1 MTQLKPF
8 WFRFLPS
15 LYFVKRQIS
24 SLKLWVWIKV
34 GFVKK
39 VLIQPYAGYGNKTQL
54 YLAGR
59 VLADRNI
66 LASTPEDRFW
76 RNFGKMRRRFFTIV
90 FPGVELEA
98 EFQGER
104 IQVST
109 DEEGYFEIR
118 MHVDGR
124 EVLEGW
130 HSVRLR
136 LLHDLLGRA
145 TEVVALGEVY
155 FPAANPDY
163 GIISD
168 IDDTILTTGAARL
181 WEMLKVTFTQNAHTR
196 VPFAGVSE
204 FYDALRKGSD
214 HLLSNPIFYVSS
226 SPWNIYDFL
235 MEFLEAHQIPKGP
248 LMLRDLGL
256 SRDQWI
262 AGPHRDHKL
271 KQIDHILNVYGELSF
286 ILIGDSGQ
294 EDPQIYLEIVTRY
307 PNRILAV
314 YIRDVSEADLST
326 LTLEYLKEGVE
337 LILVKDT
344 TDAAAHALA
353 KGWILASDQPK
364 IEAQKQ
370 TDEKAQSSASP
381 LV

>member
-1 MTQLKPF
+1 MTSSSRPR
-8 WFRFLPS
+8 FRFLPT

-24 SLKLWVWIKV
+24 KLKLWIWIKV

-39 VLIQPYAGYGNKTQL
+39 VLVQPYAGYGNGKEL

-66 LASTPEDRFW
+66 VASTPEDRFW
-76 RNFGKMRRRFFTIV
+76 RNFGKMRRRFLTIV
-90 FPGVELEA
+90 FPGVDLEA
-98 EFQGER
+98 EFQGET

-109 DEEGYFEIR
+109 DEEGYFEIK
-118 MHVDGR
+118 MAVDGR
-124 EVLEGW
+124 ELSEGW
-130 HSVRLR
+130 HPVRLR

-155 FPAANPDY
+155 FPAANPDF

-196 VPFAGVSE
+196 IPFAGVSE

-214 HLLSNPIFYVSS
+214 HILSNPIFYVSS

-235 MEFLEAHQIPKGP
+235 MEFLEAHHISKGP

-256 SRDQWI
+256 SRDQLI
-262 AGPHRDHKL
+262 AGSHREHKL
-271 KQIDHILNVYGELSF
+271 KQIEQILNVFADLRF

-294 EDPQIYLEIVTRY
+294 EDPQIYFEIVTKY
-307 PNRILAV
+307 PGRILTV
-314 YIRDVSEADLST
+314 YIRDVSGADLSD
-326 LTLEYLKEGVE
+326 LAVEYLKKEVE
-337 LILVKDT
+337 LILVKNT
-344 TDAAAHALA
+344 TDAAAHALS
-353 KGWILASDQPK
+353 KGWILPSDKPK

-370 TDEKAQSSASP
+370 ADEKEEGSAA
-381 LV
+381 L

>member
-1 MTQLKPF
+1 MTSSNPLRL
-8 WFRFLPS
+8 RFLPA
-15 LYFVKRQIS
+15 LYALKRQIS
-24 SLKLWVWIKV
+24 KLKLWIWIKV

-39 VLIQPYAGYGNKTQL
+39 VLIQPYAGYGNAREL

-90 FPGVELEA
+90 FPGVDLEA
-98 EFQGER
+98 EFQGHTIR
-104 IQVST
+104 VTT
-109 DEEGYFEIR
+109 DEEGYFEIKLP
-118 MHVDGR
+118 VEGA
-124 EVLEGW
+124 EIPEGW
-130 HSVRLR
+130 HPVRLK

-145 TEVVALGEVY
+145 TEVVALGDVY
-155 FPAANPDY
+155 FPAPNADY

-196 VPFAGVSE
+196 IPFAGVSE

-214 HLLSNPIFYVSS
+214 YILSNPVFYVSS

-235 MEFLEAHQIPKGP
+235 MEFLDAHQIPKGP

-256 SRDQWI
+256 SRDQLI
-262 AGPHRDHKL
+262 AGSHRDHKL
-271 KQIDHILNVYGELSF
+271 KQIKHILEAFRDLRF

-294 EDPQIYLEIVTRY
+294 EDPQIYFEIVQKY
-307 PNRILAV
+307 PGRILTV
-314 YIRDVSEADLST
+314 YIRDVSGADLSD
-326 LTLEYLKEGVE
+326 LADEYSAVGGE

-344 TDAAAHALA
+344 TEAAAHALS
-353 KGWILASDQPK
+353 KGWILKSDERK
-364 IEAQKQ
+364 IEDQKRV
-370 TDEKAQSSASP
+370 DEKANDSV
-381 LV
+381 L

>member
-1 MTQLKPF
+1 MTSSNPLRL
-8 WFRFLPS
+8 RFLPA
-15 LYFVKRQIS
+15 LYALKRQIS
-24 SLKLWVWIKV
+24 KLKLWIWIKV

-39 VLIQPYAGYGNKTQL
+39 VLIQPYAGYGNAREL

-90 FPGVELEA
+90 FPGVDLEA
-98 EFQGER
+98 EFQGHTIR
-104 IQVST
+104 ATT
-109 DEEGYFEIR
+109 DEEGYFEIKLP
-118 MHVDGR
+118 VEGA
-124 EVLEGW
+124 EIPEGW
-130 HSVRLR
+130 HPVRLK

-155 FPAANPDY
+155 FPAPNADY

-196 VPFAGVSE
+196 IPFAGVSE

-214 HLLSNPIFYVSS
+214 YILSNPVFYVSS

-235 MEFLEAHQIPKGP
+235 MEFLDAHKIPKGP

-256 SRDQWI
+256 SRDQLI
-262 AGPHRDHKL
+262 AGSHRDHKL
-271 KQIDHILNVYGELSF
+271 KQIKHILYAFRDLRF

-294 EDPQIYLEIVTRY
+294 EDPQIYFEIVQKY
-307 PNRILAV
+307 PGRILTV
-314 YIRDVSEADLST
+314 YIRDVSGADLSD
-326 LTLEYLKEGVE
+326 LADEYSAVGGE

-344 TDAAAHALA
+344 TQAAAHALS
-353 KGWILASDQPK
+353 KGWILKSDERK
-364 IEAQKQ
+364 IEDQKRV
-370 TDEKAQSSASP
+370 DEKSNDSI
-381 LV
+381 L